1 MKYELPVRS
10 LLAIAALLLVGG
22 CTYYVPA
29 KLAASR
35 VGDTLSVALAG
46 PGAARWEP
54 QKDSLVIECAGCSE
68 EAAREVEHFE
78 ERNEAQ
84 FDVANSEQL
93 TLLLYSMGHV
103 DTETMTGTVPE
114 TATTKPRLLR
124 HRYRPAATESAAA
137 AEAKAAEA
145 KAAEAKAAEAKAAEA
160 KAAAEKALQK
170 TTLLKVTAPEG
181 VAIYKDKTKREVLKI
196 LPQGS
201 TIILLAREGDL
212 YSVSVNGEEGFVDA
226 EAVQIQE

>member
-1 MKYELPVRS
+1 MKYDLPVRS

-103 DTETMTGTVPE
+103 DTETMTRTAPE

-124 HRYRPAATESAAA
+124 HRYRPAATESAA
-137 AEAKAAEA
+137 AAEA

>member
-1 MKYELPVRS
+1 MKYDLPVRS

-145 KAAEAKAAEAKAAEA
+145 KAAEAKAAEAKAA
-160 KAAAEKALQK
+160 AEKALQK

>member
-1 MKYELPVRS
+1 MQTRHVS
-10 LLAIAALLLVGG
+10 GAMMALLLLGS

-29 KLAASR
+29 KLATSR

-54 QKDSLVIECAGCSE
+54 RKDSLVIECAGCSE
-68 EAAREVEHFE
+68 EAAREVEHFADHD
-78 ERNEAQ
+78 EAQ

-103 DTETMTGTVPE
+103 DTVTIPGTTSETE
-114 TATTKPRLLR
+114 TTPKPRLLR
-124 HRYRPAATESAAA
+124 HRYRPAAEPATEG
-137 AEAKAAEA
+137 EV
-145 KAAEAKAAEAKAAEA
+145 KAAEA
-160 KAAAEKALQK
+160 KAAAKAKAAAAEKALAK

-201 TIILLAREGDL
+201 TIVLLAKEGDL
-212 YSVSVNGEEGFVDA
+212 YSVSIDGQEGFVDA
-226 EAVQIQE
+226 EAVQVQE